1 MGGLF
6 QRVEHRMLE
15 SFSIAKS
22 PTKAYVSLQLRLQMG
37 SEATHT
43 RTHTHTNTYTKTLSK
58 RLISDELLLASIS
71 SVQRRD
77 SHLSVSIIGRKGK

>member
-1 MGGLF
+1 MTSACEQGRSEAVGGLF

-43 RTHTHTNTYTKTLSK
+43 HTHKHIHKNTLQETDF
-58 RLISDELLLASIS
+58 R
-71 SVQRRD
+71 
-77 SHLSVSIIGRKGK
+77 

>member
-1 MGGLF
+1 
-6 QRVEHRMLE
+6 MLE

-37 SEATHT
+37 SEATHM
-43 RTHTHTNTYTKTLSK
+43 HTHTQTLSK

-77 SHLSVSIIGRKGK
+77 SHLSVSIIGRKEKQACQTLSFLL

>member
-1 MGGLF
+1 
-6 QRVEHRMLE
+6 MLE

-37 SEATHT
+37 SEATQT
-43 RTHTHTNTYTKTLSK
+43 CTHTHMHTHTCTPSE

-71 SVQRRD
+71 SAKKRLTFEHLHHLKERKISLPD
-77 SHLSVSIIGRKGK
+77 SFLLPPK